1 MRWNIKE
8 PDQNIVISLKREFN
22 TSDIIAKVMAIR
34 GLESRDNS
42 QNFFN
47 PSNDQLHDPFM
58 MKNMDIA
65 VDRVLRNIHDETHI
79 LVFGDYDVD
88 GTTGASLLYMG
99 LKALKAKV
107 EFYIPDREKEGYGLS
122 AGGIDYAASI
132 GADLLITCDC
142 GINAFNPVD
151 YANRNGIDVIITDHH
166 IPDKKLPKAYAVL
179 NPKQKGCEY
188 PFKGLCGCG
197 VAFKLISALSEK
209 SGVTNNIALEYLDLV
224 ALATSADMV
233 PIVDENRVLVH
244 GGLEKLER
252 AKNPGIHQLLVQTG
266 LVGESL
272 NVGKIV
278 FGLAPKINAA
288 GRMGDANRTVELL
301 TTSDKAR
308 AEELASILV
317 RENKRRQL
325 IQEDVVDDA
334 IRLAHSQVDLEHD
347 KVIIIGSRG
356 WHPGVIG
363 IVASRIKDEFSR
375 PAIVISFDEEGL
387 GKGSARSIPK
397 LDMYDALTYVA
408 QFLEGYGGHPMAAGM
423 TVKEN
428 QFEIFKSAFLMNA
441 NKILTNDDLI
451 PRISIDGEMALTDI
465 NPRFMRFLE
474 KLGPF
479 GPGNMRPKFV
489 SRNLTVSGQPRLI
502 GNGEHIR
509 FTVSQNG
516 RNYPA
521 VGFKLSSHYE
531 DLIRGIPIDLA
542 YVVEVNEWQGST
554 TIQLNV
560 RDIKIPN
567 QPD

>member
-1 MRWNIKE
+1 MRWKIKQPSE
-8 PDQNIVISLKREFN
+8 DHVASLKKEFN
-22 TSDIIAKVMAIR
+22 TSEIIAKVLANR
-34 GLESRDNS
+34 GIESLKSSHD
-42 QNFFN
+42 FFN

-65 VDRVLRNIHDETHI
+65 VDRISKNIQNQKPI
-79 LVFGDYDVD
+79 LIFGDYDVD
-88 GTTGASLLYMG
+88 GTTGASLLYLG
-99 LKALKAKV
+99 LKDLNAIV
-107 EFYIPDREKEGYGLS
+107 EYYIPHREKEGYGLS
-122 AGGIDYAASI
+122 SGGIDYAHSI

-142 GINAFNPVD
+142 GINAFQPVD
-151 YANRNGIDVIITDHH
+151 YANEHEVDIIITDHH
-166 IPDKKLPKAYAVL
+166 IPDKKLPNAYAVL

-209 SGVTNNIALEYLDLV
+209 SGIGQNVGLNYLDLV

-233 PIVDENRVLVH
+233 PILDENRVLVH
-244 GGLEKLER
+244 GGLDQLEES
-252 AKNPGIHQLLVQTG
+252 KSPGIHQLLVQTG

-272 NVGKIV
+272 NVGKLV

-301 TTSDKAR
+301 TTSDKTR

-325 IQEDVVDDA
+325 IQEDIVNDA
-334 IRLAHSQVDLEHD
+334 IRLVHSQVDLENN
-347 KVIIIGSRG
+347 KVVIIGSKG
-356 WHPGVIG
+356 WHPGVVG

-375 PAIVISFDEEGL
+375 PAIVIAFDKKGI
-387 GKGSARSIPK
+387 GKGSARSIPN
-397 LDMYDALTYVA
+397 LDLYEALSYA
-408 QFLEGYGGHPMAAGM
+408 AKFLEGYGGHPMAAGL
-423 TVKEN
+423 TVREDKFEN
-428 QFEIFKSAFLMNA
+428 FKSLFLRNV

-451 PRISIDGEMALTDI
+451 PAISIDGEMALTDI
-465 NPRFMRFLE
+465 NSRFMRFLE

-489 SRNLTVSGQPRLI
+489 SRNLSISGQPRLM

-509 FTVSQNG
+509 FIVSQNG

-531 DLIRGIPIDLA
+531 DLIRGVPVDIA
-542 YVVEVNEWQGST
+542 YVVEVNQWQGQSN
-554 TIQLNV
+554 IQLNV
-560 RDIKIPN
+560 RDI
-567 QPD
+567 QLSD

>member
-1 MRWNIKE
+1 
-8 PDQNIVISLKREFN
+8 
-22 TSDIIAKVMAIR
+22 
-34 GLESRDNS
+34 
-42 QNFFN
+42 
-47 PSNDQLHDPFM
+47 M

-65 VDRVLRNIHDETHI
+65 VDRIIKNIQDEIPI

-88 GTTGASLLYMG
+88 GTTGASLLFLG
-99 LKALKAKV
+99 LKDLKAKV

-122 AGGIDYAASI
+122 AGGIDHAQSI
-132 GADLLITCDC
+132 GANLLITCDC
-142 GINAFNPVD
+142 GINAFDPVD
-151 YANRNGIDVIITDHH
+151 YANQMEINVIITDHH
-166 IPDKKLPKAYAVL
+166 IPDKKLPNAYAVL

-209 SGVTNNIALEYLDLV
+209 SGLDSNVGLKFLDLV

-233 PIVDENRVLVH
+233 PILDENRVLVH
-244 GGLEKLER
+244 NGLEMLEK
-252 AKNPGIHQLLVQTG
+252 ADKPGIHQLLVQTG

-272 NVGKIV
+272 NVGKLV

-301 TTSDKAR
+301 TTLDNTR

-317 RENKRRQL
+317 RENKLRQL
-325 IQEDVVDDA
+325 IQEDVVNDA
-334 IRLAHSQVDLEHD
+334 IRMVHSQVDLEQD
-347 KVIIIGSRG
+347 KVVIIGSKG

-375 PAIVISFDEEGL
+375 PAIIISFDEDGI
-387 GKGSARSIPK
+387 GKGSARSIPN
-397 LDMYDALTYVA
+397 LDLYEALSNA
-408 QFLEGYGGHPMAAGM
+408 SQFLEGFGGHPMAAGL
-423 TVKEN
+423 TVREDRFEN
-428 QFEIFKSAFLMNA
+428 FKSAFLINV
-441 NKILTNDDLI
+441 NKILTEDDLI
-451 PRISIDGEMALTDI
+451 PRISIDGEMALIDI
-465 NPRFMRFLE
+465 NSKFMRFLE

-489 SRNLTVSGQPRLI
+489 SRKLSISGQPRLI
-502 GNGEHIR
+502 GNGEHVR

-521 VGFKLSSHYE
+521 IGFKLSSHYE
-531 DLIRGIPIDLA
+531 DLIRGVLIDLV
-542 YVVEVNEWQGST
+542 YVVEVNEWQGKS

-560 RDIKIPN
+560 RDIQISDKTN
-567 QPD
+567 

>member
-1 MRWNIKE
+1 MRWKIKQPSE
-8 PDQNIVISLKREFN
+8 DHVASLKKEFN
-22 TSDIIAKVMAIR
+22 TSEIIAKVLANR
-34 GLESRDNS
+34 GIESLKS
-42 QNFFN
+42 SHNFFN

-65 VDRVLRNIHDETHI
+65 VDRISKNIQNQKPI
-79 LVFGDYDVD
+79 LIFGDYDVD
-88 GTTGASLLYMG
+88 GTTGASLLYLG
-99 LKALKAKV
+99 LKDLNAIV
-107 EFYIPDREKEGYGLS
+107 EYYIPHREKEGYGLS
-122 AGGIDYAASI
+122 SGGIDYAQSV

-142 GINAFNPVD
+142 GINAFQPVD
-151 YANRNGIDVIITDHH
+151 YANEHGVDIIITDHH
-166 IPDKKLPKAYAVL
+166 IPDKKLPNAYAVL

-209 SGVTNNIALEYLDLV
+209 SGIGQNVGLNYLDLV
-224 ALATSADMV
+224 VLATSADMV
-233 PIVDENRVLVH
+233 PILDKNRVLVH
-244 GGLEKLER
+244 GGLDQLEES
-252 AKNPGIHQLLVQTG
+252 KSPGIHQLLVQTG

-272 NVGKIV
+272 NVGKLV

-301 TTSDKAR
+301 TTSDKTR

-325 IQEDVVDDA
+325 IQEDIVNDA
-334 IRLAHSQVDLEHD
+334 IRLVHSQIDLENN
-347 KVIIIGSRG
+347 KVVIIGAKG
-356 WHPGVIG
+356 WHPGVVG

-375 PAIVISFDEEGL
+375 PAIVIAFDKEGI
-387 GKGSARSIPK
+387 GKGSARSIPN
-397 LDMYDALTYVA
+397 LDLYEALSYA
-408 QFLEGYGGHPMAAGM
+408 AKFLEGYGGHPMAAGL
-423 TVKEN
+423 TVREDKFEN
-428 QFEIFKSAFLMNA
+428 FKSLFLRNV

-451 PRISIDGEMALTDI
+451 PAISIDGEMALTDI
-465 NPRFMRFLE
+465 NSRFMRFLE

-489 SRNLTVSGQPRLI
+489 SRNLSISGQPRLM

-509 FTVSQNG
+509 FIVSQNG

-531 DLIRGIPIDLA
+531 DLIRGVPVDIA
-542 YVVEVNEWQGST
+542 YVVEVNQWQGQSN
-554 TIQLNV
+554 IQLNV
-560 RDIKIPN
+560 RDI
-567 QPD
+567 QLSD

>member
-1 MRWNIKE
+1 MRWKIKQPSE
-8 PDQNIVISLKREFN
+8 DHVASLKKEFN
-22 TSDIIAKVMAIR
+22 TSEIIAKVLANR
-34 GLESRDNS
+34 GIESLKS
-42 QNFFN
+42 SHNFFN

-65 VDRVLRNIHDETHI
+65 VDRISKNIQNQKPI
-79 LVFGDYDVD
+79 LIFGDYDVD
-88 GTTGASLLYMG
+88 GTTGASLLYLG
-99 LKALKAKV
+99 LKDLNAIV
-107 EFYIPDREKEGYGLS
+107 EYYIPHREKEGYGLS
-122 AGGIDYAASI
+122 SGGIDYAHSI

-142 GINAFNPVD
+142 GINAFQPVD
-151 YANRNGIDVIITDHH
+151 YANEHGVDIIITDHH
-166 IPDKKLPKAYAVL
+166 IPDKKLPNAYAVL

-209 SGVTNNIALEYLDLV
+209 SGIGQNVGLNYLDLV

-233 PIVDENRVLVH
+233 PILDKNRVLVH
-244 GGLEKLER
+244 GGLDQLEES
-252 AKNPGIHQLLVQTG
+252 KSPGIHQLLVQTG

-272 NVGKIV
+272 NVGKLV

-301 TTSDKAR
+301 TTSDKTR

-325 IQEDVVDDA
+325 IQEDIVNDA
-334 IRLAHSQVDLEHD
+334 IRLVHSQIDLENN
-347 KVIIIGSRG
+347 KVVIIGAKG
-356 WHPGVIG
+356 WHPGVVG

-375 PAIVISFDEEGL
+375 PAIVIAFDKEGI
-387 GKGSARSIPK
+387 GKGSARSIPN
-397 LDMYDALTYVA
+397 LDLYEALSYA
-408 QFLEGYGGHPMAAGM
+408 AKFLEGYGGHPMAAGL
-423 TVKEN
+423 TVREDKFEN
-428 QFEIFKSAFLMNA
+428 FKSLFLRNV

-451 PRISIDGEMALTDI
+451 PAISIDGEMALTDI
-465 NPRFMRFLE
+465 NSRFMRFLE

-489 SRNLTVSGQPRLI
+489 SRNLSISGQPRLM

-509 FTVSQNG
+509 FIVSQNG

-531 DLIRGIPIDLA
+531 DLIRGVPVDIA
-542 YVVEVNEWQGST
+542 YVVEVNQWQGQSN
-554 TIQLNV
+554 IQLNV
-560 RDIKIPN
+560 RDI
-567 QPD
+567 QLSD

>member
-1 MRWNIKE
+1 MRWKIKQPSE
-8 PDQNIVISLKREFN
+8 DHVASLKKEFN
-22 TSDIIAKVMAIR
+22 TSEIIAKVLANR
-34 GLESRDNS
+34 GIESLKS
-42 QNFFN
+42 SHNFFN

-65 VDRVLRNIHDETHI
+65 VDRISKNIQNQKPI
-79 LVFGDYDVD
+79 LIFGDYDVD
-88 GTTGASLLYMG
+88 GTTGASLLYLG
-99 LKALKAKV
+99 LKDLNAIV
-107 EFYIPDREKEGYGLS
+107 EYYIPHREKEGYGLS
-122 AGGIDYAASI
+122 SGGIDYAHSI

-142 GINAFNPVD
+142 GINAFQPVD
-151 YANRNGIDVIITDHH
+151 YANEHGVDIIITDHH
-166 IPDKKLPKAYAVL
+166 IPDKKLPNAYAVL

-209 SGVTNNIALEYLDLV
+209 SGIGQNVGLNYLDLV

-233 PIVDENRVLVH
+233 PILDENRVLVH
-244 GGLEKLER
+244 GGLDQLEES
-252 AKNPGIHQLLVQTG
+252 KSPGIHQLLVQTG

-272 NVGKIV
+272 NVGKLV

-301 TTSDKAR
+301 TTSDKTR

-325 IQEDVVDDA
+325 IQEDIVNDA
-334 IRLAHSQVDLEHD
+334 IRLVHSQVDLENN
-347 KVIIIGSRG
+347 KVVIIGAKG
-356 WHPGVIG
+356 WHPGVVG

-375 PAIVISFDEEGL
+375 PAIVIAFDKEGI
-387 GKGSARSIPK
+387 GKGSARSIPN
-397 LDMYDALTYVA
+397 LDLYEALSYA
-408 QFLEGYGGHPMAAGM
+408 AKFLEGYGGHPMAAGL
-423 TVKEN
+423 TVREDKFEN
-428 QFEIFKSAFLMNA
+428 FKSLFLRNV

-451 PRISIDGEMALTDI
+451 PAISIDGEMALTDI
-465 NPRFMRFLE
+465 NSRFMRFLE

-479 GPGNMRPKFV
+479 ESGNMRPKFV
-489 SRNLTVSGQPRLI
+489 SRNLSISGQPRLM

-509 FTVSQNG
+509 FIVSQNG

-531 DLIRGIPIDLA
+531 DLIRGFPVDIA
-542 YVVEVNEWQGST
+542 YVVEVNQWQGQSN
-554 TIQLNV
+554 IQLNV
-560 RDIKIPN
+560 RDI
-567 QPD
+567 QLSD

>member
-1 MRWNIKE
+1 MRWKIKQPSE
-8 PDQNIVISLKREFN
+8 DHVASLKKEFN
-22 TSDIIAKVMAIR
+22 TSEIIAKVLANR
-34 GLESRDNS
+34 GIESLKS
-42 QNFFN
+42 SHNFFN
-47 PSNDQLHDPFM
+47 PSNDQLHNPFM

-65 VDRVLRNIHDETHI
+65 VDRISKNIQNQKPI
-79 LVFGDYDVD
+79 LIFGDYDVD
-88 GTTGASLLYMG
+88 GTTGASLLYLG
-99 LKALKAKV
+99 LKDLNAIV
-107 EFYIPDREKEGYGLS
+107 EYYIPHREKEGYGLS
-122 AGGIDYAASI
+122 SGGIDYAHSI

-142 GINAFNPVD
+142 GINAFQPVD
-151 YANRNGIDVIITDHH
+151 YANEHGVDIIITDHH
-166 IPDKKLPKAYAVL
+166 IPDKKLPNAYAVL

-209 SGVTNNIALEYLDLV
+209 SGIGQNVGLNYLDLV

-233 PIVDENRVLVH
+233 PILDENRVLVH
-244 GGLEKLER
+244 GGLDQLEES
-252 AKNPGIHQLLVQTG
+252 KSPGIHQLLVQTG

-272 NVGKIV
+272 NVGKLV

-301 TTSDKAR
+301 TTSDKTR

-325 IQEDVVDDA
+325 IQEDIVNDA
-334 IRLAHSQVDLEHD
+334 IRLVHSQVDLENN
-347 KVIIIGSRG
+347 KVVIIGAKG
-356 WHPGVIG
+356 WHPGVVG

-375 PAIVISFDEEGL
+375 PAIVIAFDKEGI
-387 GKGSARSIPK
+387 GKGSARSIPH
-397 LDMYDALTYVA
+397 LDLYEALSYA
-408 QFLEGYGGHPMAAGM
+408 AKFLEGYGGHPMAAGL
-423 TVKEN
+423 TVREDKFEN
-428 QFEIFKSAFLMNA
+428 FKSLFLRNV

-451 PRISIDGEMALTDI
+451 PAISIDGEMALTDI
-465 NPRFMRFLE
+465 NSRFMRFLE

-489 SRNLTVSGQPRLI
+489 SRNLSISGQPRLM

-509 FTVSQNG
+509 FIVSQNG

-531 DLIRGIPIDLA
+531 DLIRGVPVDIA
-542 YVVEVNEWQGST
+542 YVVEVNQWQGQSN
-554 TIQLNV
+554 IQLNV
-560 RDIKIPN
+560 RDI
-567 QPD
+567 QLSD

>member
-1 MRWNIKE
+1 MRWKIKQPSE
-8 PDQNIVISLKREFN
+8 DHVASLKKEFN
-22 TSDIIAKVMAIR
+22 TSKIIAKVLANR
-34 GLESRDNS
+34 GIESLKS
-42 QNFFN
+42 SHNFFN

-65 VDRVLRNIHDETHI
+65 VDRISKNIQNQKPI
-79 LVFGDYDVD
+79 LIFGDYDVD
-88 GTTGASLLYMG
+88 GTTGASLLYLG
-99 LKALKAKV
+99 LKDLNAIV
-107 EFYIPDREKEGYGLS
+107 EYYIPHREKEGYGLS
-122 AGGIDYAASI
+122 SGGIDYAQSV

-142 GINAFNPVD
+142 GINAFQPVD
-151 YANRNGIDVIITDHH
+151 YANEHGVDIIITDHH
-166 IPDKKLPKAYAVL
+166 IPDKKLPNAYAVL

-209 SGVTNNIALEYLDLV
+209 SGIGQNVGLNYLDLV

-233 PIVDENRVLVH
+233 PILDKNRVLVH
-244 GGLEKLER
+244 GGLDQLEES
-252 AKNPGIHQLLVQTG
+252 KSPGIHQLLVQTG

-272 NVGKIV
+272 NVGKLV

-301 TTSDKAR
+301 TTSDKTR

-325 IQEDVVDDA
+325 IQEDIVNDA
-334 IRLAHSQVDLEHD
+334 IRLVHSQIDLENN
-347 KVIIIGSRG
+347 KVVIIGAKG
-356 WHPGVIG
+356 WHPGVVG

-375 PAIVISFDEEGL
+375 PAIVIAFDKEGI
-387 GKGSARSIPK
+387 GKGSARSIPN
-397 LDMYDALTYVA
+397 LDLYEALSYA
-408 QFLEGYGGHPMAAGM
+408 AKFLEGYGGHPMAAGL
-423 TVKEN
+423 TVREDKFEN
-428 QFEIFKSAFLMNA
+428 FKSLFLRNV

-451 PRISIDGEMALTDI
+451 PAISIDGEMALTDI
-465 NPRFMRFLE
+465 NSRFMRFLE

-489 SRNLTVSGQPRLI
+489 SRNLSISGQPRLM

-509 FTVSQNG
+509 FIVSQNG

-531 DLIRGIPIDLA
+531 DLIRGVPVDIA
-542 YVVEVNEWQGST
+542 YVVEVNQWQGQSN
-554 TIQLNV
+554 IQLNV
-560 RDIKIPN
+560 RDI
-567 QPD
+567 QLSD

>member
-1 MRWNIKE
+1 MRWKIKQPSE
-8 PDQNIVISLKREFN
+8 DHVASLKKEFN
-22 TSDIIAKVMAIR
+22 TSEIIAKVLANR
-34 GLESRDNS
+34 GIESLKS
-42 QNFFN
+42 SHNFFN

-65 VDRVLRNIHDETHI
+65 VNRISKNIQNQKPI
-79 LVFGDYDVD
+79 LIFGDYDVD
-88 GTTGASLLYMG
+88 GTTGASLLYLG
-99 LKALKAKV
+99 LKDLNAIV
-107 EFYIPDREKEGYGLS
+107 EYYIPHREKEGYGLS
-122 AGGIDYAASI
+122 SGGIDYAHSI

-142 GINAFNPVD
+142 GINAFQPVD
-151 YANRNGIDVIITDHH
+151 YANEHEVDIIITDHH
-166 IPDKKLPKAYAVL
+166 IPDKKLPNAYAVL

-209 SGVTNNIALEYLDLV
+209 SGIGQNVGLNYLDLV

-233 PIVDENRVLVH
+233 PILDENRVLVH
-244 GGLEKLER
+244 GGLDQLEES
-252 AKNPGIHQLLVQTG
+252 KSPGIHQLLVQTG

-272 NVGKIV
+272 NVGKLV

-301 TTSDKAR
+301 TTSDKTR

-325 IQEDVVDDA
+325 IQEDIVNDA
-334 IRLAHSQVDLEHD
+334 IRLVHSQVDLENN
-347 KVIIIGSRG
+347 KVVIIGSKG
-356 WHPGVIG
+356 WHPGVVG

-375 PAIVISFDEEGL
+375 PAIVIAFDKEGI
-387 GKGSARSIPK
+387 GKGSARSIPH
-397 LDMYDALTYVA
+397 LDLYEALSYA
-408 QFLEGYGGHPMAAGM
+408 AKFLEGYGGHPMAAGL
-423 TVKEN
+423 TVREDKFEN
-428 QFEIFKSAFLMNA
+428 FKSLFLRNA

-451 PRISIDGEMALTDI
+451 PAISIDGEMALTDI
-465 NPRFMRFLE
+465 NSRFMRFLE

-489 SRNLTVSGQPRLI
+489 SRNLSISGQPRLM

-509 FTVSQNG
+509 FIVSQNG

-531 DLIRGIPIDLA
+531 DLIRGVPVDIA
-542 YVVEVNEWQGST
+542 YVVEVNQWQGQSN
-554 TIQLNV
+554 IQLNV
-560 RDIKIPN
+560 RDI
-567 QPD
+567 QLSD

>member
-1 MRWNIKE
+1 MRWKIKQPSE
-8 PDQNIVISLKREFN
+8 DHVASLKKEFN
-22 TSDIIAKVMAIR
+22 TSEIIAKVLANR
-34 GLESRDNS
+34 GIESLKS
-42 QNFFN
+42 SHNFFN

-65 VDRVLRNIHDETHI
+65 VDRISKNIQNQKPI
-79 LVFGDYDVD
+79 LIFGDYDVD
-88 GTTGASLLYMG
+88 GTTGASLLYLG
-99 LKALKAKV
+99 LKDLNAIV
-107 EFYIPDREKEGYGLS
+107 EYYIPHREKEGYGLS
-122 AGGIDYAASI
+122 SGGIDYAHSI

-142 GINAFNPVD
+142 GINAFQPVD
-151 YANRNGIDVIITDHH
+151 YANEHGVDIIITDHH
-166 IPDKKLPKAYAVL
+166 IPDKKLPNAYAVL

-209 SGVTNNIALEYLDLV
+209 SGIGQNVGLNYLDLV

-233 PIVDENRVLVH
+233 PILDENRVLVH
-244 GGLEKLER
+244 GGLDQLEES
-252 AKNPGIHQLLVQTG
+252 KSPGIHQLLVQTG

-272 NVGKIV
+272 NVGKLV

-301 TTSDKAR
+301 TTSDKTR

-325 IQEDVVDDA
+325 IQEDIVNDA
-334 IRLAHSQVDLEHD
+334 IRLVHSQVDLENN
-347 KVIIIGSRG
+347 KVVIIGSKG
-356 WHPGVIG
+356 WHPGVVG

-375 PAIVISFDEEGL
+375 PAIVIAFDKEGI
-387 GKGSARSIPK
+387 GKGSARSIPN
-397 LDMYDALTYVA
+397 LDLYEALSYA
-408 QFLEGYGGHPMAAGM
+408 AKFLEGYGGHPMAAGL
-423 TVKEN
+423 TVREDKFEN
-428 QFEIFKSAFLMNA
+428 FKSLFLRNA

-451 PRISIDGEMALTDI
+451 PAISIDGEMALTDI
-465 NPRFMRFLE
+465 NSRFMRFLE

-489 SRNLTVSGQPRLI
+489 SRNLSISGQPRLM

-509 FTVSQNG
+509 FIVGQNG

-531 DLIRGIPIDLA
+531 DLIRGVPVDIA
-542 YVVEVNEWQGST
+542 YVVEVNQWQGQSN
-554 TIQLNV
+554 IQLNV
-560 RDIKIPN
+560 RDI
-567 QPD
+567 QLSD

>member
-1 MRWNIKE
+1 MRWKIKQPSE
-8 PDQNIVISLKREFN
+8 DHVASLKKEFN
-22 TSDIIAKVMAIR
+22 TSEIIAKVLANR
-34 GLESRDNS
+34 GIESLKSSHD
-42 QNFFN
+42 FFN

-65 VDRVLRNIHDETHI
+65 VNRISKNIQNQKPI
-79 LVFGDYDVD
+79 LIFGDYDVD
-88 GTTGASLLYMG
+88 GTTGASLLYLG
-99 LKALKAKV
+99 LKDLNAIV
-107 EFYIPDREKEGYGLS
+107 EYYIPHREKEGYGLS
-122 AGGIDYAASI
+122 SGGIDYAHSI

-142 GINAFNPVD
+142 GINAFQPVD
-151 YANRNGIDVIITDHH
+151 YANEHGVDIIITDHH
-166 IPDKKLPKAYAVL
+166 IPDKKLPNAYAVL

-209 SGVTNNIALEYLDLV
+209 SGIGQNVGLNYLDLV

-233 PIVDENRVLVH
+233 PILDENRVLVH
-244 GGLEKLER
+244 GGLDQLEES
-252 AKNPGIHQLLVQTG
+252 KSPGIHQLLVQTG

-272 NVGKIV
+272 NVGKLV

-301 TTSDKAR
+301 TTSDKTR

-325 IQEDVVDDA
+325 IQEDIVNDA
-334 IRLAHSQVDLEHD
+334 IRLVHSQVDLENN
-347 KVIIIGSRG
+347 KVVIIGSKG
-356 WHPGVIG
+356 WHPGVVG

-375 PAIVISFDEEGL
+375 PAIVIAFDKEGI
-387 GKGSARSIPK
+387 GKGSARSIPN
-397 LDMYDALTYVA
+397 LDLYEALSYA
-408 QFLEGYGGHPMAAGM
+408 AKFLEGYGGHPMAAGL
-423 TVKEN
+423 TVREDKFEN
-428 QFEIFKSAFLMNA
+428 FKSLFLRNV

-451 PRISIDGEMALTDI
+451 PAISIDGEMALTDI
-465 NPRFMRFLE
+465 NSRFMRFLE

-489 SRNLTVSGQPRLI
+489 SRNLSISGQPRLM

-509 FTVSQNG
+509 FIVSQNG

-531 DLIRGIPIDLA
+531 DLIRGVPVDIA
-542 YVVEVNEWQGST
+542 YVVEVNQWQGQSN
-554 TIQLNV
+554 IQLNV
-560 RDIKIPN
+560 RDI
-567 QPD
+567 QLSE

>member
-1 MRWNIKE
+1 MRWKIKQPSE
-8 PDQNIVISLKREFN
+8 DHVASIKKEFN
-22 TSDIIAKVMAIR
+22 TSEIIAKVLANR
-34 GLESRDNS
+34 GIESLKS
-42 QNFFN
+42 SHNFFN

-65 VDRVLRNIHDETHI
+65 VDRISKNIQNQKPI
-79 LVFGDYDVD
+79 LIFGDYDVD
-88 GTTGASLLYMG
+88 GTTGASLLYLG
-99 LKALKAKV
+99 LKDLNAIV
-107 EFYIPDREKEGYGLS
+107 EYYIPHREKEGYGLS
-122 AGGIDYAASI
+122 AGGIDYAQSV

-142 GINAFNPVD
+142 GINAFQPVD
-151 YANRNGIDVIITDHH
+151 YANEHGIDIIITDHH
-166 IPDKKLPKAYAVL
+166 IPDKKLPNAYAVL

-197 VAFKLISALSEK
+197 VAFKLISAVSEK
-209 SGVTNNIALEYLDLV
+209 SGIGQNVGLNYLDLV

-233 PIVDENRVLVH
+233 PILDENRVLVH
-244 GGLEKLER
+244 GGLDQLEES
-252 AKNPGIHQLLVQTG
+252 KSPGIHQLLVQTG

-272 NVGKIV
+272 NVGKLV

-301 TTSDKAR
+301 TTSDKTR

-325 IQEDVVDDA
+325 IQEDIVNDA
-334 IRLAHSQVDLEHD
+334 IRLVHSQVDLENN
-347 KVIIIGSRG
+347 KVVIIGSKG
-356 WHPGVIG
+356 WHPGVVG

-375 PAIVISFDEEGL
+375 PAIVIAFDKKGI
-387 GKGSARSIPK
+387 GKGSARSIPH
-397 LDMYDALTYVA
+397 LDLYEALSYA
-408 QFLEGYGGHPMAAGM
+408 AKFLEGYGGHPMAAGL
-423 TVKEN
+423 TVHEDKFEN
-428 QFEIFKSAFLMNA
+428 FKSLFLRNV

-451 PRISIDGEMALTDI
+451 PAISIDGEMALTDI
-465 NPRFMRFLE
+465 NSRFMRFLE

-489 SRNLTVSGQPRLI
+489 SRNLSISGQPRLM

-509 FTVSQNG
+509 FIVSQNG

-531 DLIRGIPIDLA
+531 DLIRGVPVDIA
-542 YVVEVNEWQGST
+542 YVVEVNQWQGQSN
-554 TIQLNV
+554 IQLNV
-560 RDIKIPN
+560 RDI
-567 QPD
+567 QLSD

>member
-1 MRWNIKE
+1 MRWKIKQPSE
-8 PDQNIVISLKREFN
+8 DHVASLKKEFN
-22 TSDIIAKVMAIR
+22 TSEIIAKVLANR
-34 GLESRDNS
+34 GIESLKS
-42 QNFFN
+42 SHNFFN

-65 VDRVLRNIHDETHI
+65 VDRISKNIQNQKPI
-79 LVFGDYDVD
+79 LIFGDYDVD
-88 GTTGASLLYMG
+88 GTTGASLLYLG
-99 LKALKAKV
+99 LKDLNAIV
-107 EFYIPDREKEGYGLS
+107 EYYIPHREKEGYGLS
-122 AGGIDYAASI
+122 SGGIDYAQSV

-142 GINAFNPVD
+142 GINAFQPVD
-151 YANRNGIDVIITDHH
+151 YANEHGVDIIITDHH
-166 IPDKKLPKAYAVL
+166 IPDKKLPNAYAVL

-209 SGVTNNIALEYLDLV
+209 SGIGQNVGLNYLDLV

-233 PIVDENRVLVH
+233 PILDENRVLVH
-244 GGLEKLER
+244 GGLDQLEES
-252 AKNPGIHQLLVQTG
+252 KSPGIHQLLVQTG

-272 NVGKIV
+272 NVGKLV

-301 TTSDKAR
+301 TTSDKTR

-325 IQEDVVDDA
+325 IQEDIVNDA
-334 IRLAHSQVDLEHD
+334 IRLVHSQVDLENN
-347 KVIIIGSRG
+347 KVVIIGAKG
-356 WHPGVIG
+356 WHPGVVG

-375 PAIVISFDEEGL
+375 PAIVIAFDKEGI
-387 GKGSARSIPK
+387 GKGSARSIPN
-397 LDMYDALTYVA
+397 LDLYEALSYA
-408 QFLEGYGGHPMAAGM
+408 AKFLEGYGGHPMAAGL
-423 TVKEN
+423 TVREDKFEN
-428 QFEIFKSAFLMNA
+428 FKSLFLRNV

-451 PRISIDGEMALTDI
+451 PAISIDGEMALTDI
-465 NPRFMRFLE
+465 NSRFMRFLE

-479 GPGNMRPKFV
+479 ESGNMRPKFV
-489 SRNLTVSGQPRLI
+489 SRNLSISGQPRLM

-509 FTVSQNG
+509 FIVSQNG

-531 DLIRGIPIDLA
+531 DLIRGVPVDIA
-542 YVVEVNEWQGST
+542 YVVEVNQWQGQSN
-554 TIQLNV
+554 IQLNV
-560 RDIKIPN
+560 RDI
-567 QPD
+567 QLSD

>member
-1 MRWNIKE
+1 MRWKIKQPSE
-8 PDQNIVISLKREFN
+8 DHVASLKKEFN
-22 TSDIIAKVMAIR
+22 TSEIIAKVLANR
-34 GLESRDNS
+34 GIESLKS
-42 QNFFN
+42 SHNFFN

-65 VDRVLRNIHDETHI
+65 VDRISKNIQNQKPI
-79 LVFGDYDVD
+79 LIFGDYDVD
-88 GTTGASLLYMG
+88 GTTGASLLYLG
-99 LKALKAKV
+99 LKDLNAIV
-107 EFYIPDREKEGYGLS
+107 EYYIPHREKEGYGLS
-122 AGGIDYAASI
+122 SGGIDYAQSV
-132 GADLLITCDC
+132 GADLLITGDC
-142 GINAFNPVD
+142 GINAFQPVD
-151 YANRNGIDVIITDHH
+151 YANEHGVDIIITDHH
-166 IPDKKLPKAYAVL
+166 IPDKKLPNAYAVL

-209 SGVTNNIALEYLDLV
+209 SGIGQNVGLNYLDLV

-233 PIVDENRVLVH
+233 PILDENRVLVH
-244 GGLEKLER
+244 GGLDQLEES
-252 AKNPGIHQLLVQTG
+252 KSPGIHQLLVQTG

-272 NVGKIV
+272 NVGKLV

-301 TTSDKAR
+301 TTSDKTR

-325 IQEDVVDDA
+325 IQEDIVNDA
-334 IRLAHSQVDLEHD
+334 IRLVHSQIDLENN
-347 KVIIIGSRG
+347 KVVIIGAKG
-356 WHPGVIG
+356 WHPGVVG

-375 PAIVISFDEEGL
+375 PAIVIAFDKEGI
-387 GKGSARSIPK
+387 GKGSARSIPN
-397 LDMYDALTYVA
+397 LDLYEALSYA
-408 QFLEGYGGHPMAAGM
+408 AKFLEGYGGHPMAAGL
-423 TVKEN
+423 TVREDKFEN
-428 QFEIFKSAFLMNA
+428 FKSLFLRNV

-451 PRISIDGEMALTDI
+451 PAISIDGEMALTDI
-465 NPRFMRFLE
+465 NSRFMRFLE

-489 SRNLTVSGQPRLI
+489 SRNLSISGQPRLM

-509 FTVSQNG
+509 FIVSQNG

-531 DLIRGIPIDLA
+531 DLIRGFPVDIA
-542 YVVEVNEWQGST
+542 YVVEVNQWQGQSN
-554 TIQLNV
+554 IQLNV
-560 RDIKIPN
+560 RDI
-567 QPD
+567 QLSD

>member
-1 MRWNIKE
+1 MRWKIKQPSE
-8 PDQNIVISLKREFN
+8 DHVASLKKEFN
-22 TSDIIAKVMAIR
+22 TSEIIAKVLANR
-34 GLESRDNS
+34 GIESLKS
-42 QNFFN
+42 SHNFFN

-65 VDRVLRNIHDETHI
+65 VDRISKNIQNQKPI
-79 LVFGDYDVD
+79 LIFGDYDVD
-88 GTTGASLLYMG
+88 GTTGASLLYLG
-99 LKALKAKV
+99 LKDLNAIV
-107 EFYIPDREKEGYGLS
+107 EYYIPHREKEGYGLS
-122 AGGIDYAASI
+122 SGGIDYAHSI

-142 GINAFNPVD
+142 GINAFQPVD
-151 YANRNGIDVIITDHH
+151 YANEHGVDIIITDHH
-166 IPDKKLPKAYAVL
+166 IPDKKLPNAYAVL

-209 SGVTNNIALEYLDLV
+209 SGIGQNVGLNYLDLV

-233 PIVDENRVLVH
+233 PILDENRVLVH
-244 GGLEKLER
+244 GGLDQLEES
-252 AKNPGIHQLLVQTG
+252 KSPGIHQLLVQTG

-272 NVGKIV
+272 NVGKLV

-301 TTSDKAR
+301 TTSDKTR

-325 IQEDVVDDA
+325 IQEDIVNDA
-334 IRLAHSQVDLEHD
+334 IRLVHSQIDLENN
-347 KVIIIGSRG
+347 KVVIIGAKG
-356 WHPGVIG
+356 WHPGVVG

-375 PAIVISFDEEGL
+375 PAIVIAFDKEGI
-387 GKGSARSIPK
+387 GKGSARSIPN
-397 LDMYDALTYVA
+397 LDLYEALSYA
-408 QFLEGYGGHPMAAGM
+408 AKFLEGYGGHPMAAGL
-423 TVKEN
+423 TVREDKFEN
-428 QFEIFKSAFLMNA
+428 FKSLFLRNV

-451 PRISIDGEMALTDI
+451 PAISIDGEMALTDI
-465 NPRFMRFLE
+465 NSRFMRFLE

-479 GPGNMRPKFV
+479 EPGNMRPKFV
-489 SRNLTVSGQPRLI
+489 SRNLSISGQPRLM

-509 FTVSQNG
+509 FIVSQNG

-531 DLIRGIPIDLA
+531 DLIRGVPVDIA
-542 YVVEVNEWQGST
+542 YVVEVNQWQGQSN
-554 TIQLNV
+554 IQLNV
-560 RDIKIPN
+560 RDI
-567 QPD
+567 QLSD

>member
-1 MRWNIKE
+1 MRWKIKQPSE
-8 PDQNIVISLKREFN
+8 DHVASLKKEFN
-22 TSDIIAKVMAIR
+22 TSEIIAKVLANR
-34 GLESRDNS
+34 GIESLKS
-42 QNFFN
+42 SHNFFN

-65 VDRVLRNIHDETHI
+65 VDRISKNIQNQKPI
-79 LVFGDYDVD
+79 LIFGDYDVD
-88 GTTGASLLYMG
+88 GTTGASLLYLG
-99 LKALKAKV
+99 LKDLNAIV
-107 EFYIPDREKEGYGLS
+107 EHYIPHREKEGYGLS
-122 AGGIDYAASI
+122 SGGIDYAQSV

-142 GINAFNPVD
+142 GINAFQPVD
-151 YANRNGIDVIITDHH
+151 YANEHGVDIIITDHH
-166 IPDKKLPKAYAVL
+166 IPDKKLPNAYAVL

-209 SGVTNNIALEYLDLV
+209 SGIGQNVGLNYLDLV

-233 PIVDENRVLVH
+233 PILDENRVLVH
-244 GGLEKLER
+244 GGLDQLEES
-252 AKNPGIHQLLVQTG
+252 KSPGIHQLLVQTG

-272 NVGKIV
+272 NVGKLV

-301 TTSDKAR
+301 TTSDKTR

-325 IQEDVVDDA
+325 IQEDIVNDA
-334 IRLAHSQVDLEHD
+334 IRLVHSQIDLENN
-347 KVIIIGSRG
+347 KVVIIGAKG
-356 WHPGVIG
+356 WHPGVVG

-375 PAIVISFDEEGL
+375 PAIVIAFDKEGI
-387 GKGSARSIPK
+387 GKGSARSIPN
-397 LDMYDALTYVA
+397 LDLYEALSYA
-408 QFLEGYGGHPMAAGM
+408 AKFLEGYGGHPMAAGL
-423 TVKEN
+423 TVREDKFEN
-428 QFEIFKSAFLMNA
+428 FKSLFLRNV

-451 PRISIDGEMALTDI
+451 PAISIDGEMALTDI
-465 NPRFMRFLE
+465 NSRFMRFLE

-479 GPGNMRPKFV
+479 ESGNMRPKFV
-489 SRNLTVSGQPRLI
+489 SRNLSISGQPRLM

-509 FTVSQNG
+509 FIVSQNG

-531 DLIRGIPIDLA
+531 DLIRGVPVDIA
-542 YVVEVNEWQGST
+542 YVVEVNQWQGQSN
-554 TIQLNV
+554 IQLNV
-560 RDIKIPN
+560 RDI
-567 QPD
+567 QLSD

>member
-1 MRWNIKE
+1 MRWKIKQPSE
-8 PDQNIVISLKREFN
+8 DHVASLKKEFN
-22 TSDIIAKVMAIR
+22 TSEIIAKVLANR
-34 GLESRDNS
+34 GIESLKS
-42 QNFFN
+42 SHNFFN
-47 PSNDQLHDPFM
+47 PSNDQLHNPFM

-65 VDRVLRNIHDETHI
+65 VDRISKNIQNQKPI
-79 LVFGDYDVD
+79 LIFGDYDVD
-88 GTTGASLLYMG
+88 GTTGASLLYLG
-99 LKALKAKV
+99 LKDLNAIV
-107 EFYIPDREKEGYGLS
+107 EYYIPHREKEGYGLS
-122 AGGIDYAASI
+122 SGGIDYAHSI

-142 GINAFNPVD
+142 GINAFQPVD
-151 YANRNGIDVIITDHH
+151 YANEHGVDIIITDHH
-166 IPDKKLPKAYAVL
+166 IPDKKLPNAYAVL

-209 SGVTNNIALEYLDLV
+209 SGIGQNVGLNYLDLV

-233 PIVDENRVLVH
+233 PILDENRVLVH
-244 GGLEKLER
+244 GGLDQLEES
-252 AKNPGIHQLLVQTG
+252 KSPGIHQLLVQTG

-272 NVGKIV
+272 NVGKLV

-301 TTSDKAR
+301 TTSDKTR

-325 IQEDVVDDA
+325 IQEDIVNDA
-334 IRLAHSQVDLEHD
+334 IRLVHSQVDLENN
-347 KVIIIGSRG
+347 KVVIIGSKG
-356 WHPGVIG
+356 WHLGVVG

-375 PAIVISFDEEGL
+375 PAIVIAFDKEGI
-387 GKGSARSIPK
+387 GKGSARSIPN
-397 LDMYDALTYVA
+397 LDLYEALSYA
-408 QFLEGYGGHPMAAGM
+408 AKFLEGYGGHPMAAGL
-423 TVKEN
+423 TVREDKFEN
-428 QFEIFKSAFLMNA
+428 FKSLFLRNV

-451 PRISIDGEMALTDI
+451 PAISIDGEMALTDI
-465 NPRFMRFLE
+465 NSRFMRFLE

-489 SRNLTVSGQPRLI
+489 SRNLSISGQPRLM

-509 FTVSQNG
+509 FIVGQNG

-531 DLIRGIPIDLA
+531 DLIRGVPVDIA
-542 YVVEVNEWQGST
+542 YVVEVNQWQGQSN
-554 TIQLNV
+554 IQLNV
-560 RDIKIPN
+560 RDI
-567 QPD
+567 QLSD

>member
-1 MRWNIKE
+1 MRWKIKQ
-8 PDQNIVISLKREFN
+8 PSVDHVASLKKEFN
-22 TSDIIAKVMAIR
+22 TSEIIAKVLANR
-34 GLESRDNS
+34 GIESLKSSHD
-42 QNFFN
+42 FFN

-65 VDRVLRNIHDETHI
+65 VNRISKNIQNQKPI
-79 LVFGDYDVD
+79 LIFGDYDVD
-88 GTTGASLLYMG
+88 GTTGASLLYLG
-99 LKALKAKV
+99 LKDLNAIV
-107 EFYIPDREKEGYGLS
+107 EYYIPHREKEGYGLS
-122 AGGIDYAASI
+122 SGGIDYAQSV

-142 GINAFNPVD
+142 GINAFQPVD
-151 YANRNGIDVIITDHH
+151 YANEHEVDIIITDHH
-166 IPDKKLPKAYAVL
+166 IPDKKLPNAYAVL

-209 SGVTNNIALEYLDLV
+209 SGIGQNVGLNYLDLV

-233 PIVDENRVLVH
+233 PILDENRVLVH
-244 GGLEKLER
+244 GGLDQLEES
-252 AKNPGIHQLLVQTG
+252 KSPGIHQLLVQTG

-272 NVGKIV
+272 NVGKLV

-301 TTSDKAR
+301 TTSDKTR

-325 IQEDVVDDA
+325 IQEDIVNDA
-334 IRLAHSQVDLEHD
+334 IRLVHSQVDLENN
-347 KVIIIGSRG
+347 KVVIIGSKG
-356 WHPGVIG
+356 WHPGVVG

-375 PAIVISFDEEGL
+375 PAIVIAFDKKGI
-387 GKGSARSIPK
+387 GKGSARSIPN
-397 LDMYDALTYVA
+397 LDLYEALSYA
-408 QFLEGYGGHPMAAGM
+408 AKFLEGYGGHPMAAGL
-423 TVKEN
+423 TVREDKFEN
-428 QFEIFKSAFLMNA
+428 FKSLFLRNV

-451 PRISIDGEMALTDI
+451 PAISIDGEMALTDI
-465 NPRFMRFLE
+465 NSRFMRFLE

-489 SRNLTVSGQPRLI
+489 SRNLSISGQPRLM
-502 GNGEHIR
+502 GKGEHIR
-509 FTVSQNG
+509 FIVSQNG

-531 DLIRGIPIDLA
+531 DLIRGVPVDIA
-542 YVVEVNEWQGST
+542 YVVEVNQWQGQSN
-554 TIQLNV
+554 IQLNV
-560 RDIKIPN
+560 RDI
-567 QPD
+567 QLSE

>member
-1 MRWNIKE
+1 MRWKIKQPSE
-8 PDQNIVISLKREFN
+8 DHVASLKKEFN
-22 TSDIIAKVMAIR
+22 TSEIIAKVLANR
-34 GLESRDNS
+34 GIESLKSSHD
-42 QNFFN
+42 FFN

-65 VDRVLRNIHDETHI
+65 VNRISKNIQNQKPI
-79 LVFGDYDVD
+79 LIFGDYDVD
-88 GTTGASLLYMG
+88 GTTGASLLYLG
-99 LKALKAKV
+99 LKDLNAIV
-107 EFYIPDREKEGYGLS
+107 EYYIPHREKEGYGLS
-122 AGGIDYAASI
+122 SGGIDYAHSI

-142 GINAFNPVD
+142 GINAFQPVD
-151 YANRNGIDVIITDHH
+151 YANEHGVDIIITDHH
-166 IPDKKLPKAYAVL
+166 IPDKKLPNAYAVL

-209 SGVTNNIALEYLDLV
+209 SGIGQNVGLNYLDLV

-233 PIVDENRVLVH
+233 PILDENRVLVH
-244 GGLEKLER
+244 GGLDQLEES
-252 AKNPGIHQLLVQTG
+252 KSPGIHQLLVQTG

-272 NVGKIV
+272 NVGKLV

-301 TTSDKAR
+301 TTSDKTR

-325 IQEDVVDDA
+325 IQEDIVNDA
-334 IRLAHSQVDLEHD
+334 IRLVHSQVDLENN
-347 KVIIIGSRG
+347 KVVIIGSKG
-356 WHPGVIG
+356 WHPGVVG

-375 PAIVISFDEEGL
+375 PAIVIAFDKEGI
-387 GKGSARSIPK
+387 GKGSARSIPH
-397 LDMYDALTYVA
+397 LDLYEALSYA
-408 QFLEGYGGHPMAAGM
+408 AKFLEGYGGHPMAAGL
-423 TVKEN
+423 TVREDKFEN
-428 QFEIFKSAFLMNA
+428 FKSLFLRNV

-451 PRISIDGEMALTDI
+451 PAISIDGEMALTDI
-465 NPRFMRFLE
+465 NSRFMRFLE

-489 SRNLTVSGQPRLI
+489 SRNLSISGQPRLM

-509 FTVSQNG
+509 FIVSQNG

-531 DLIRGIPIDLA
+531 DLIRGVPVDIA
-542 YVVEVNEWQGST
+542 YVVEVNQWQGQSN
-554 TIQLNV
+554 IQLNV
-560 RDIKIPN
+560 RDI
-567 QPD
+567 QLSD

>member
-1 MRWNIKE
+1 MRWKIKQPSE
-8 PDQNIVISLKREFN
+8 DHVASLKKEFN
-22 TSDIIAKVMAIR
+22 TSEIIAKVLANR
-34 GLESRDNS
+34 GIESLKS
-42 QNFFN
+42 SHNFFN

-65 VDRVLRNIHDETHI
+65 VNRISKNIQNQKPI
-79 LVFGDYDVD
+79 LIFGDYDVD
-88 GTTGASLLYMG
+88 GTTGASLLYLG
-99 LKALKAKV
+99 LKDLNAIV
-107 EFYIPDREKEGYGLS
+107 EYYIPHREKEGYGLS
-122 AGGIDYAASI
+122 SGGIDYAHSI

-142 GINAFNPVD
+142 GINAFQPVD
-151 YANRNGIDVIITDHH
+151 YANEHEVDIIITDHH
-166 IPDKKLPKAYAVL
+166 IPDKKLPNAYAVL

-209 SGVTNNIALEYLDLV
+209 SGIGQNVGLNYLDLV

-233 PIVDENRVLVH
+233 PILDENRVLVH
-244 GGLEKLER
+244 GGLDQLEES
-252 AKNPGIHQLLVQTG
+252 KSPGIHQLLVQTG

-272 NVGKIV
+272 NVGKLV

-301 TTSDKAR
+301 TTSDKTR

-325 IQEDVVDDA
+325 IQEDIVNDA
-334 IRLAHSQVDLEHD
+334 IRLVHSQVDLENN
-347 KVIIIGSRG
+347 KVVIIGSKG
-356 WHPGVIG
+356 WHPGVVG

-375 PAIVISFDEEGL
+375 PAIVIAFDKEGI
-387 GKGSARSIPK
+387 GKGSARSIPN
-397 LDMYDALTYVA
+397 LDLYEALSYA
-408 QFLEGYGGHPMAAGM
+408 AKFLEGYGGHPMAAGL
-423 TVKEN
+423 TVREDKFEN
-428 QFEIFKSAFLMNA
+428 FKSLFLRNV

-451 PRISIDGEMALTDI
+451 PAISIDGEMALTDI
-465 NPRFMRFLE
+465 NSRFMRFLE

-489 SRNLTVSGQPRLI
+489 SRNLSISGQPRLM

-509 FTVSQNG
+509 FIVSQNG

-531 DLIRGIPIDLA
+531 DLIRGVPVDIA
-542 YVVEVNEWQGST
+542 YVVEVNQWQGQSN
-554 TIQLNV
+554 IQLNV
-560 RDIKIPN
+560 RDI
-567 QPD
+567 QLSE

>member
-1 MRWNIKE
+1 MRWKIKQPSE
-8 PDQNIVISLKREFN
+8 DHVASLKKEFN
-22 TSDIIAKVMAIR
+22 TSEIIAKVLANR
-34 GLESRDNS
+34 GIESLKS
-42 QNFFN
+42 SHNFFN

-65 VDRVLRNIHDETHI
+65 VDRISKNIQNQKPI
-79 LVFGDYDVD
+79 LIFGDYDVD
-88 GTTGASLLYMG
+88 GTTGASLLYLG
-99 LKALKAKV
+99 LKDLNAIV
-107 EFYIPDREKEGYGLS
+107 EYYIPHREKEGYGLS
-122 AGGIDYAASI
+122 SGGIDYAHSI

-142 GINAFNPVD
+142 GINAFQPVD
-151 YANRNGIDVIITDHH
+151 YANEHGVDIIITDHH
-166 IPDKKLPKAYAVL
+166 IPDKKLPNAYAVL

-209 SGVTNNIALEYLDLV
+209 SGIGQNVGLNYLDLV

-233 PIVDENRVLVH
+233 PILDENRVLAH
-244 GGLEKLER
+244 GGLDQLEES
-252 AKNPGIHQLLVQTG
+252 KSPGIHQLLVQTG

-272 NVGKIV
+272 NVGKLI

-301 TTSDKAR
+301 TTSDKTR

-325 IQEDVVDDA
+325 IQEDIVNDA
-334 IRLAHSQVDLEHD
+334 IRLVHSQVDLENN
-347 KVIIIGSRG
+347 KVVIIGAKG
-356 WHPGVIG
+356 WHPGVVG

-375 PAIVISFDEEGL
+375 PAIVIAFDKEGI
-387 GKGSARSIPK
+387 GKGSARSIPN
-397 LDMYDALTYVA
+397 LDLYEALSYA
-408 QFLEGYGGHPMAAGM
+408 AKFLEGYGGHPMAAGL
-423 TVKEN
+423 TVREDKFEN
-428 QFEIFKSAFLMNA
+428 FKSLFLRNV

-451 PRISIDGEMALTDI
+451 PAISIDGEMALTDI
-465 NPRFMRFLE
+465 NFRFMRFLE

-489 SRNLTVSGQPRLI
+489 SRNLSISGQPRLM

-509 FTVSQNG
+509 FIVSQNG

-531 DLIRGIPIDLA
+531 DLIRGVPVDIA
-542 YVVEVNEWQGST
+542 YVVEVNQWQGQSN
-554 TIQLNV
+554 IQLNV
-560 RDIKIPN
+560 RDI
-567 QPD
+567 QLSD

>member
-1 MRWNIKE
+1 MRWKIKQ
-8 PDQNIVISLKREFN
+8 PSVDHVASLKKEFN
-22 TSDIIAKVMAIR
+22 TSEIIAKVLANR
-34 GLESRDNS
+34 GIESLKSSHD
-42 QNFFN
+42 FFN

-65 VDRVLRNIHDETHI
+65 VNRISKNIQNQKPI
-79 LVFGDYDVD
+79 LIFGDYDVD
-88 GTTGASLLYMG
+88 GTTGASLLYLG
-99 LKALKAKV
+99 LKDLNAIV
-107 EFYIPDREKEGYGLS
+107 EYYIPHREKEGYGLS
-122 AGGIDYAASI
+122 SGGIDYAHSI

-142 GINAFNPVD
+142 GINAFQPVD
-151 YANRNGIDVIITDHH
+151 YANEHGVDIIITDHH
-166 IPDKKLPKAYAVL
+166 IPDKKLPNAYAVL

-209 SGVTNNIALEYLDLV
+209 SGIGQNVGLNYLDLV

-233 PIVDENRVLVH
+233 PILDENRVLVH
-244 GGLEKLER
+244 GGLDQLEES
-252 AKNPGIHQLLVQTG
+252 KSPGIHQLLVQTG

-272 NVGKIV
+272 NVGKLV

-301 TTSDKAR
+301 TTSDKTR

-325 IQEDVVDDA
+325 IQEDIVNDA
-334 IRLAHSQVDLEHD
+334 IRLVHSQVDLENN
-347 KVIIIGSRG
+347 KVVIIGSKG
-356 WHPGVIG
+356 WHPGVVG

-375 PAIVISFDEEGL
+375 PAIVIAFDKKGI
-387 GKGSARSIPK
+387 GKGSARSIPN
-397 LDMYDALTYVA
+397 LDLYEALSYA
-408 QFLEGYGGHPMAAGM
+408 AKFLEGYGGHPMAAGL
-423 TVKEN
+423 TVREDKFEN
-428 QFEIFKSAFLMNA
+428 FKSLFLRNA

-451 PRISIDGEMALTDI
+451 PAISIDGEMALTDI
-465 NPRFMRFLE
+465 NSRFMRFLE

-489 SRNLTVSGQPRLI
+489 SRNLSISGQPRLM
-502 GNGEHIR
+502 GKGEHIR
-509 FTVSQNG
+509 FIVSQNG

-531 DLIRGIPIDLA
+531 DLIRGVPVDIA
-542 YVVEVNEWQGST
+542 YVVEVNQWQGQSN
-554 TIQLNV
+554 IQLNV
-560 RDIKIPN
+560 RDI
-567 QPD
+567 QLSE

>member
-1 MRWNIKE
+1 MRWNIKQPPE
-8 PDQNIVISLKREFN
+8 DLVSSLKQEFK
-22 TSDIIAKVMAIR
+22 TSNIIAKVIANR
-34 GLESRDNS
+34 GFESLETSKD
-42 QNFFN
+42 FFK
-47 PSNDQLHDPFM
+47 PSFDQLHDPFI

-65 VDRVLRNIHDETHI
+65 VDRIIKNIQDEIPI

-88 GTTGASLLYMG
+88 GTTGASLLFLG
-99 LKALKAKV
+99 LKDLKAKV

-122 AGGIDYAASI
+122 AGGIDHAQSI
-132 GADLLITCDC
+132 GANLLITCDC
-142 GINAFNPVD
+142 GINAFDPVD
-151 YANRNGIDVIITDHH
+151 YANQMEINVIITDHH
-166 IPDKKLPKAYAVL
+166 IPDKKLPNAYAVL

-209 SGVTNNIALEYLDLV
+209 SGLDSNVGLKFLDLV

-233 PIVDENRVLVH
+233 PILDENRVLVH
-244 GGLEKLER
+244 NGLEMLEK
-252 AKNPGIHQLLVQTG
+252 ADKPGIHQLLVQTG

-272 NVGKIV
+272 NVGKLV

-301 TTSDKAR
+301 TTLDNTR

-317 RENKRRQL
+317 RENKLRQL
-325 IQEDVVDDA
+325 IQEDVVNDA
-334 IRLAHSQVDLEHD
+334 IRMVHSQVDLEQD
-347 KVIIIGSRG
+347 KVVIIGSKG

-375 PAIVISFDEEGL
+375 PAIIISFDEDGI
-387 GKGSARSIPK
+387 GKGSARSIPN
-397 LDMYDALTYVA
+397 LDLYEALSNA
-408 QFLEGYGGHPMAAGM
+408 SQFLEGFGGHPMAAGL
-423 TVKEN
+423 TVREDSFEN
-428 QFEIFKSAFLMNA
+428 FKSVFLINV
-441 NKILTNDDLI
+441 NKILTEDDLI
-451 PRISIDGEMALTDI
+451 PRISIDGEMALIDI
-465 NPRFMRFLE
+465 NSRFMRFLE

-489 SRNLTVSGQPRLI
+489 SRKLSISGQPRLI
-502 GNGEHIR
+502 GNGEHVR

-521 VGFKLSSHYE
+521 IGFKLSSHYE
-531 DLIRGIPIDLA
+531 DLIRGVLIDLV
-542 YVVEVNEWQGST
+542 YVVEVNEWQGKS

-560 RDIKIPN
+560 RDIQISDKTN
-567 QPD
+567 

>member
-1 MRWNIKE
+1 MRWKIKQPSE
-8 PDQNIVISLKREFN
+8 DHVASLKKEFN
-22 TSDIIAKVMAIR
+22 TSEIIAKVLANR
-34 GLESRDNS
+34 GIESLKS
-42 QNFFN
+42 SHNFFN

-65 VDRVLRNIHDETHI
+65 VDRISKNIQNQKPI
-79 LVFGDYDVD
+79 LIFGDYDVD
-88 GTTGASLLYMG
+88 GTTGASLLYLG
-99 LKALKAKV
+99 LKDLNAIV
-107 EFYIPDREKEGYGLS
+107 EYYIPHREKEGYGLS
-122 AGGIDYAASI
+122 SGGIDYAHSI

-142 GINAFNPVD
+142 GINAFQPVD
-151 YANRNGIDVIITDHH
+151 YANEHGVDIIITDHH
-166 IPDKKLPKAYAVL
+166 IPDKKLPNAYAVL

-209 SGVTNNIALEYLDLV
+209 SGIGQNVGLNYLDLV

-233 PIVDENRVLVH
+233 PILDENRVLVH
-244 GGLEKLER
+244 GGLDQLEES
-252 AKNPGIHQLLVQTG
+252 KSPGIHQLLVQTG

-272 NVGKIV
+272 NVGKLV

-301 TTSDKAR
+301 TTSDKTR

-325 IQEDVVDDA
+325 IQEDIVNDA
-334 IRLAHSQVDLEHD
+334 IRLVHSQIDLENN
-347 KVIIIGSRG
+347 KVVIIGAKG
-356 WHPGVIG
+356 WHPGVVG

-375 PAIVISFDEEGL
+375 PAIVIAFDKEGI
-387 GKGSARSIPK
+387 GKGSARSIPN
-397 LDMYDALTYVA
+397 LDLYEALSYA
-408 QFLEGYGGHPMAAGM
+408 AKFLEGYGGHPMAAGL
-423 TVKEN
+423 TVREDKFEN
-428 QFEIFKSAFLMNA
+428 FKSLFLRNV

-451 PRISIDGEMALTDI
+451 PAISIDGEMALTDI
-465 NPRFMRFLE
+465 NSRFMRFLE

-479 GPGNMRPKFV
+479 ESGNMRPKFV
-489 SRNLTVSGQPRLI
+489 SRNLSISGQPRLM

-509 FTVSQNG
+509 FIVSQNG

-531 DLIRGIPIDLA
+531 DLIRGVPVDIA
-542 YVVEVNEWQGST
+542 YVVEVNQWQGQSN
-554 TIQLNV
+554 IQLNV
-560 RDIKIPN
+560 RDI
-567 QPD
+567 QLSD

>member
-1 MRWNIKE
+1 MRWKIKQPSE
-8 PDQNIVISLKREFN
+8 DHVASLKKEFN
-22 TSDIIAKVMAIR
+22 TSEIIAKVLANR
-34 GLESRDNS
+34 GIESLKS
-42 QNFFN
+42 SHNFFN

-65 VDRVLRNIHDETHI
+65 VDRISKNIQNQKPI
-79 LVFGDYDVD
+79 LIFGDYDVD
-88 GTTGASLLYMG
+88 GTTGASLLYLG
-99 LKALKAKV
+99 LKDLNAIV
-107 EFYIPDREKEGYGLS
+107 EYYIPHREKEGYGLS
-122 AGGIDYAASI
+122 SGGIDYAQSV

-142 GINAFNPVD
+142 GINAFQPVD
-151 YANRNGIDVIITDHH
+151 YANEHGVDIIITDHH
-166 IPDKKLPKAYAVL
+166 IPDKKLPNAYAVL

-209 SGVTNNIALEYLDLV
+209 SGIGQNVGLNYLDLV

-233 PIVDENRVLVH
+233 PILDENRVLVH
-244 GGLEKLER
+244 GGLDQLEES
-252 AKNPGIHQLLVQTG
+252 KSPGIHQLLVQTG

-272 NVGKIV
+272 NVGKLV

-301 TTSDKAR
+301 TTSDKTR
-308 AEELASILV
+308 AKELASILV

-325 IQEDVVDDA
+325 IQEDIVNDA
-334 IRLAHSQVDLEHD
+334 IRLVHSQVDLENN
-347 KVIIIGSRG
+347 KVVIIGSKG
-356 WHPGVIG
+356 WHPGVVG

-375 PAIVISFDEEGL
+375 PAIVIAFDKEGI
-387 GKGSARSIPK
+387 GKGSARSIPH
-397 LDMYDALTYVA
+397 LDLYEALSYA
-408 QFLEGYGGHPMAAGM
+408 AKFLEGYGGHPMAAGL
-423 TVKEN
+423 TVREDKFEN
-428 QFEIFKSAFLMNA
+428 FKSLFLRNV

-451 PRISIDGEMALTDI
+451 PAISIDGEMALTDI
-465 NPRFMRFLE
+465 NSRFMRFLE

-489 SRNLTVSGQPRLI
+489 SRNLSISGQPRLM

-509 FTVSQNG
+509 FIVGQNG

-531 DLIRGIPIDLA
+531 DLIRGVPVDIA
-542 YVVEVNEWQGST
+542 YVVEVNQWQGQSN
-554 TIQLNV
+554 IQLNV
-560 RDIKIPN
+560 RDI
-567 QPD
+567 QLSD